1 MRVTMTAVV
10 KDFVPNVKNQRI
22 GNCNVY
28 LKTIVNGTS
37 LLDFTI
43 NVDYVIKPLY
53 DFSVS
58 FNVIFDSISLND
70 LTVTNFAYGYID
82 IPSLLDS
89 VEEALDGYIE
99 KNNWTL
105 FKKDV
110 DISNVIKEITFF
122 NYDENGVIIGGVPL
136 SYPQINKLTR
146 DLKYLI

>member
-1 MRVTMTAVV
+1 MTAVV
-10 KDFVPNVKNQRI
+10 KDFVPNVKNQMI
-22 GNCNVY
+22 GNCNVN

-37 LLDFTI
+37 ILDFYI
-43 NVDYVIKPLY
+43 NVDYVLKPNY
-53 DFSVS
+53 DMSVS
-58 FNVIFDSISLND
+58 LNVIFDSISLND

-105 FKKDV
+105 FKKNVDV
-110 DISNVIKEITFF
+110 SNVIKEINFF
-122 NYDENGVIIGGVPL
+122 NYNENGVIFGGVPL